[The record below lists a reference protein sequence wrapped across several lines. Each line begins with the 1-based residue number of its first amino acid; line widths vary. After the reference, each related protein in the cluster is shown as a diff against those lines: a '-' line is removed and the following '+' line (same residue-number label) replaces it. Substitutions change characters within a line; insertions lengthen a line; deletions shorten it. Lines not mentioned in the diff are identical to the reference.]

1 MSETHDPLGELV
13 AAAQA
18 AATTGDY
25 ETAITR
31 QMEAIAL
38 VQQAGESDELLVAQS
53 VLLFNLANLY
63 EANGRFPQA
72 IAALEQVVTLDER
85 THNPD
90 LEQDRA
96 ALARMQRLAELS
108 PEEREQLMLVEL
120 QATLVALSEQAQ
132 AASQAGEVATAVS
145 IQEEAVALAQVLG
158 NSVPALTQLGILLHN
173 LAGYYQDAE
182 RYDDAVVAMEGV
194 VALDEQ
200 IGAPELAEDQ
210 ATLKQLCE
218 LAAMAPQARADLL
231 AAAQATAAQL
241 AQMSDAEKQ
250 SLADSV
256 QRAHENLAAM
266 NPAERQ
272 IAMLGAAKEA
282 MAQLAKQV
290 RETAVAVQRGQ
301 QHKAVLLAQTKQ
313 LRDQIGNNTRFG
325 IARYDFVAYL
335 DVVEALVHGNPVKS
349 IPKSYQADVKA
360 IRKAK
365 RKK

>member
-1 MSETHDPLGELV
+1 MSKTHDPLGELV

-18 AATTGDY
+18 AAAVGDY
-25 ETAITR
+25 ETAVIH
-31 QMEAIAL
+31 QQEAIAL
-38 VQQAGESDELLVAQS
+38 VQQAGESDELWVAQS

-63 EANGRFPQA
+63 EANGRFAQA
-72 IAALEQVVTLDER
+72 IAALEQVVALDER

-96 ALARMQRLAELS
+96 ALVRMQRLAALS
-108 PEEREQLMLVEL
+108 PAEREQVVLLEL
-120 QATLVALSEQAQ
+120 QATVAALGEEAQ
-132 AASQAGEVATAVS
+132 AAAQRGEGETAVS
-145 IQEEAVALAQVLG
+145 LQEEAVALAQALG

-182 RYDDAVVAMEGV
+182 RYDDAVAAMEGV

-200 IGAPELAEDQ
+200 IDAPELAEDQ
-210 ATLKQLCE
+210 ATLKQLRE
-218 LAAMAPQARADLL
+218 LAAMPPQARAELL
-231 AAAQATAAQL
+231 AAAQATASQL

-250 SLADSV
+250 SLAESV
-256 QRAHENLAAM
+256 QRANENLASM

-272 IAMLGAAKEA
+272 MAMLGAAKET

-301 QHKAVLLAQTKQ
+301 QHKSILLAQTKQ
-313 LRDQIGNNTRFG
+313 LRDQIGDNTRFG
-325 IARYDFVAYL
+325 VARYDFVAYL
-335 DVVEALVHGNPVKS
+335 DVVEALVSGNPVKS
-349 IPKSYQADVKA
+349 IPKPYQAHVKA

-365 RKK
+365 RKR